1 MPGGTL
7 GELLE
12 LTEARVERLL
22 PKRRELE
29 RAAADTPG
37 PRSFLEALAG
47 ESVSVVAEVKR
58 RSPSRGDLAPT
69 LRAGERAAA
78 YVRGGAAAISVL
90 TEPSRFGGSIED
102 LREVAE
108 AVGVPV
114 LRKDFIVHE
123 AQILE
128 TRAIGASA
136 VLLIARALP
145 PAALDALVH
154 AAREHGIEPLVEVRS
169 RAELE
174 RAVASGATLI
184 GVNARDLETL
194 VIDEAVPLELLGR
207 VPREATAVA
216 ESGVRDRASVEA
228 LARAG
233 ADAVLVGS
241 ALSVAHDPEQAV
253 RDVSGVARAR
263 R

>member
-1 MPGGTL
+1 ML
-7 GELLE
+7 Q
-12 LTEARVERLL
+12 LTGARIEQLL

-29 RAAADTPG
+29 RAAAGTPAAL
-37 PRSFLEALAG
+37 SFVEALG
-47 ESVSVVAEVKR
+47 GRSVSVIAELKR
-58 RSPSRGDLAPT
+58 RSPSRGDLDPT

-78 YVRGGAAAISVL
+78 YARGGAAAISVL
-90 TEPSRFGGSIED
+90 TEPSRFGGSVED
-102 LREVAE
+102 LREVAD
-108 AVGVPV
+108 AVEVPV

-123 AQILE
+123 VQILE
-128 TRAIGASA
+128 TRALGASA

-145 PAALDALVH
+145 PAALDALVR
-154 AAREHGIEPLVEVRS
+154 AAREYGIEPLVEVRS

-174 RAVASGATLI
+174 RAVGSGATLI

-194 VIDEAVPLELLGR
+194 AIDEAVPLELLGR

-216 ESGVRDRASVEA
+216 ESGIRGRAAVET

-241 ALSVAHDPEQAV
+241 ALSVAGDPEQAV
-253 RDVSGVARAR
+253 RGLSGVSRMR

>member
-1 MPGGTL
+1 M
-7 GELLE
+7 LE
-12 LTEARVERLL
+12 LTGARVGQLL

-29 RAAADTPG
+29 RAAVDTPAA
-37 PRSFLEALAG
+37 PALLDVLG
-47 ESVSVVAEVKR
+47 GDSVSIIAEVKR
-58 RSPSRGDLAPT
+58 RSPSRGDLDPT

-90 TEPSRFGGSIED
+90 TEPSRFGGSPND
-102 LREVAE
+102 LREVVE
-108 AVGVPV
+108 ATGVPV
-114 LRKDFIVHE
+114 LRKDFIVQE
-123 AQILE
+123 VQILE
-128 TRAIGASA
+128 TRALGASA

-145 PAALDALVH
+145 PAALDALVRV
-154 AAREHGIEPLVEVRS
+154 AREYGIEPLVEVRS

-174 RAVASGATLI
+174 RAVDSGATLI

-194 VIDEAVPLELLGR
+194 VIDEAVPLELLRR
-207 VPREATAVA
+207 VPRQATAVA
-216 ESGVRDRASVEA
+216 ESGIRDRASVEA

-241 ALSVAHDPEQAV
+241 ALSVAEDPEQAV
-253 RDVSGVARAR
+253 RDLSGVPRAR